1 MTEKQRKSKAGFTMV
16 EIIAVLVIIGIMA
29 AVAAPKFINM
39 GAQAKQKAAIAGIS
53 EAKASLSMAYAKEYL
68 DQDGVTASITMANI
82 LDEIETGL
90 SSGDALDFGDIE
102 VTFTVAGSTAT
113 LTVTD
118 YQGKGAV
125 TLESTQTW
133 TIPTQN

>member
-1 MTEKQRKSKAGFTMV
+1 MTKKQKNSKAGFTMV

-39 GAQAKQKAAIAGIS
+39 SVIAKQKAAVAGVS

-68 DQDGVTASITMANI
+68 DQNGVTGNITMPSI
-82 LDEIETGL
+82 LAEVDGAL
-90 SSGDALDFGDIE
+90 VSGGALDFGDIE
-102 VTFTVAGSTAT
+102 ITFVTTTSNAT

-118 YQGKGAV
+118 YQGDGAV
-125 TLESTQTW
+125 ALEAGFDNTW
-133 TIPTQN
+133 TKP